1 MKQYKFVNNLVG
13 WITFLIAATVYCL
26 TIEPTASF
34 WDCPEFIT
42 TGYKLEVGHPPGAPF
57 FMLVA
62 NLFSQ
67 FASDPSEVAKMVNYM
82 SALMSGACILFLF
95 WSITHLVRKLVVKDE
110 EHITA
115 GQTALIMGSGLVGA
129 LAYTFSDT
137 FWFSAVEGEV
147 YAFSSLFTAVVFW
160 LILKW
165 EDVADQP
172 HSDRWLVLIA
182 YLTGLSIGVHLLNL
196 LCLPAIVLVYYYKKV
211 PHANAKGSLLALLGS
226 MVLVAVVLYGIV
238 PGIVK
243 VGGWFELLFVNT
255 LGMPFNTGVV
265 VYVILLAAAVV
276 WGVYESYVEKSR
288 LRMALSFIIT
298 VAMLG
303 IPFYGHGGTSVVIG
317 LIVIALLWL
326 YLNPKTQDKLKES
339 IRVSARTLNTALL
352 CTMLIVIGY
361 SSYALI
367 VIRSTANTPMDQNSP
382 EDIFT
387 LGEYLGR
394 EQYGTRPLFYGPAYS
409 SKVALDVKDG
419 YCEPRISYNGTKFIR
434 KEKATPDEKDSY
446 IEVPGRIEYEYAQN
460 MLFPR
465 MYSSMHAQQYEAWQD
480 IQGYEVPYDQCGQ
493 MVMVKMPTQWENI
506 KFFFSYQLNWMYW
519 RYFMWNFVGRQ
530 NDIQGF
536 GEIEHGNWI
545 TGFDFIDNMLIGDQT
560 LLPKDLKENKGRN
573 VFYGLPLLL
582 GIIGLLWQAYRGQK
596 GVQQF
601 WVVFFLF
608 FMTGIAIVLYLNQTP
623 SQPRERDYAY
633 AGSFYAFA
641 IWIGMGVAG
650 LVQLLNHL
658 LNRKKTEK
666 LDETALAEG
675 ADADNAPELKPSLVC
690 AVVVSLVCLLVP
702 IQMASQTWDDHDRS
716 DRYVA
721 RAFGQ
726 NYLMSLQEA
735 GAPIIFTNGDND
747 TFPLWYNQETE
758 GFRTDTRTCNLS
770 YLQTDW
776 YIDQMK
782 RPAYDS
788 PSLPITWERME
799 YVEGTNEY
807 VPVRPEYKKSIDAL
821 YAEAEKQVLAGNKE
835 AMVNVQKE
843 FGENPYELKNILKHW
858 VRSENEELKVIPT
871 DSIVI
876 KVDKEAVRRSG
887 MMIPGDSIPDYMHI
901 SLKGKRAL
909 YKKDLMMLVMLAEA
923 NWERPIYI
931 AVSVGREEQLG
942 MENHFI
948 QEGLAYRFTPFD
960 SKQTGVT
967 IDSEKMYDNLMNK
980 FKFGGIDKPGI
991 YIDENAMRM
1000 CYSHRR
1006 IFSQL
1011 VGQLIK
1017 EGKKDKAKA
1026 ALDYAEKVIPAVNVP
1041 YDWQNGAVQMA
1052 EAYYQLGEMAKAD
1065 QMMKELAD
1073 KSVEYMTWYLSLDE
1087 HRFILSAQEFEYHWA
1102 LLDREVK
1109 IMKQYK
1115 STQAEAYD
1123 AKVEELYNLY
1133 VGRIKS

>member
-434 KEKATPDEKDSY
+434 KEKATPDEKDCY

-560 LLPKDLKENKGRN
+560 LLPKDLKDNKGRN

-658 LNRKKTEK
+658 LNRKKTET

-721 RAFGQ
+721 RDFGQ

-909 YKKDLMMLVMLAEA
+909 YKKDLMMLEMLAEA

-1052 EAYYQLGEMAKAD
+1052 EAYYQLGETAKAD

>member
-1 MKQYKFVNNLVG
+1 MKQYKTVNNLVG
-13 WITFLIAATVYCL
+13 WITFLIAATVYCM

-67 FASDPSEVAKMVNYM
+67 FASDASTVAKMVNYM

-95 WSITHLVRKLVVKDE
+95 WSITHLVRKLVVTDE
-110 EHITA
+110 NNITR
-115 GQTALIMGSGLVGA
+115 GQMVTIMGSGLVGA

-165 EDVADQP
+165 EDVANEP
-172 HSDRWLVLIA
+172 HSDRWLILIA

-211 PHANAKGSLLALLGS
+211 PNANAKGSLLALLASGI
-226 MVLVAVVLYGIV
+226 LVAAVLYGIV

-255 LGMPFNTGVV
+255 LGMSFNTGVI
-265 VYVILLAAAVV
+265 VYIILLAACLI
-276 WGVYESYVEKSR
+276 WGIYESYTERNKA
-288 LRMALSFIIT
+288 RMALSFILTI
-298 VAMLG
+298 AMLG
-303 IPFYGHGGTSVVIG
+303 IPFYGHGTSSVVIG
-317 LIVIALLWL
+317 VIVIAALWL
-326 YLNPKTQDKLKES
+326 YLRPKTQAAVKEKF
-339 IRVSARTLNTALL
+339 RVSARTLNTSLL
-352 CTMLIVIGY
+352 CTMMIVIGY

-394 EQYGTRPLFYGPAYS
+394 EQYGTRPLFYGPAFS
-409 SKVALDVKDG
+409 SQVALDVKDG
-419 YCEPRISYNGTKFIR
+419 YCEPRIKYNGTKFIR

-446 IEVPGRIEYEYAQN
+446 IEIPGRIEYEYAQN

-465 MYSSMHAQQYEAWQD
+465 MYSSAHTQQYHAWQD
-480 IQGYEVPYDQCGQ
+480 IKGYDVPYDKCGNMI
-493 MVMVKMPTQWENI
+493 MVNMPTQWENI

-519 RYFMWNFVGRQ
+519 RYFMWNFAGRQ
-530 NDIQGF
+530 NDIQGS

-545 TGFDFIDNMLIGDQT
+545 TGIPFIDNWLVGDQS
-560 LLPKDLKENKGRN
+560 LLPQELKDNKGHN
-573 VFYGLPLLL
+573 VFYCLPLLL

-596 GVQQF
+596 GIQQF

-641 IWIGMGVAG
+641 IWVGMGVAG
-650 LVQLLNHL
+650 IIRMLRDYCKMKEVPAA
-658 LNRKKTEK
+658 
-666 LDETALAEG
+666 ALASV
-675 ADADNAPELKPSLVC
+675 L
-690 AVVVSLVCLLVP
+690 CLLVP
-702 IQMASQTWDDHDRS
+702 IQMAGQTWDDHDRS
-716 DRYVA
+716 GRFVA
-721 RAFGQ
+721 RDFGQ
-726 NYLMSLQEA
+726 NYLMTLQEE
-735 GAPIIFTNGDND
+735 GNPIIFTNGDND

-758 GFRTDTRTCNLS
+758 GFRTDARTCNLS

-788 PSLPITWERME
+788 PSLPITWDRVE
-799 YVEGTNEY
+799 YVEGQNEY
-807 VPVRPEYKKSIDAL
+807 IPIRPEVKKNIDQMYAQADSAL
-821 YAEAEKQVLAGNKE
+821 ENGNPE
-835 AMVNVQKE
+835 AMNELKE
-843 FGENPYELKNILKHW
+843 QFGENPYELKNILKYW
-858 VRSENEELKVIPT
+858 VRSDKEGLRVIPT
-871 DSIVI
+871 DSIVMKI
-876 KVDKEAVRRSG
+876 DKEAVRRSG
-887 MMIPGDSIPDYMHI
+887 MKIPEALGDSIPEYMTI
-901 SLKGKRAL
+901 LLRDANGNPKRAL
-909 YKKDLMMLVMLAEA
+909 YKSELMMLEMLANA
-923 NWERPIYI
+923 NWERPIYMAI
-931 AVSVGREEQLG
+931 TVGSENHLG
-942 MENHFI
+942 MDNHFT

-960 SKQTGVT
+960 TDKLNSK

-980 FKFGGIDKPGI
+980 FKFGGIEKPGI
-991 YIDENAMRM
+991 YIDENVMRM
-1000 CYSHRR
+1000 CYTHRR
-1006 IFSQL
+1006 IFTQL

-1017 EGKKDKAKA
+1017 EGKKDKALA
-1026 ALDYAEKVIPAVNVP
+1026 ALDYAEKMIPSYNVP
-1041 YDWQNGAVQMA
+1041 YDWANGAFQMA
-1052 EAYYQLGEMAKAD
+1052 EAYYQLGQNEKANKIID
-1065 QMMKELAD
+1065 ELAN
-1073 KSVEYMTWYLSLDE
+1073 KSLEYMIWYLSLTDYQ
-1087 HRFILSAQEFEYHWA
+1087 LSIASENFMYNA
-1102 LLDREVK
+1102 GLLDAEVRLMEK
-1109 IMKQYK
+1109 YK
-1115 STQAEAYD
+1115 S
-1123 AKVEELYNLY
+1123 EELAKHYSEQLDQLYNEY
-1133 VGRIKS
+1133 VARMKGK